1 MELLRI
7 IFTFVIVF
15 YHMRNRIKIFSQGR
29 YAVELFF
36 ILSGFFFALTYERT
50 PTIIDFIKRKI
61 IRFTPLIV
69 FCSLFGVFFRNKASF
84 SALSADWF
92 FWGNTLFNG
101 DSYSGAAWYISVLIW
116 ITLLFYYLLKTQRKE
131 TACTVIAV
139 LTFFAYLAC
148 VRFGWGRLQGLGD
161 KENLGYLIPQSLM
174 RGIGGIGL
182 GFFIALFYSEKDM
195 KISLFK
201 PWQYTLAEL
210 ALLILPCVS
219 MFYKPMFPDNV
230 MVLIADFAG
239 LIYLFAVKKG
249 YVSRFLEKP
258 CFARISRYCLAIYL
272 SHQTIAFPILDRLKI
287 SSFFT
292 SRPAIAFIYIAS
304 SFIVGFT
311 IYHTVERPIGQALK
325 KRLMPPTTDNDKNS
339 TQTVPANGQ
348 LTPDK

>member
-1 MELLRI
+1 M
-7 IFTFVIVF
+7 
-15 YHMRNRIKIFSQGR
+15 
-29 YAVELFF
+29 
-36 ILSGFFFALTYERT
+36 
-50 PTIIDFIKRKI
+50 
-61 IRFTPLIV
+61 
-69 FCSLFGVFFRNKASF
+69 
-84 SALSADWF
+84 
-92 FWGNTLFNG
+92 FNG
-101 DSYSGAAWYISVLIW
+101 HSYVGAAWYISVLIW

-230 MVLIADFAG
+230 MVLIADFTG

-249 YVSRFLEKP
+249 YVSRFFEKP
-258 CFARISRYCLAIYL
+258 YFARISRYCLAIYL
-272 SHQTIAFPILDRLKI
+272 SHISITFRTLSYFKI
-287 SSFFT
+287 SSFFD
-292 SRPAIAFIYIAS
+292 SHLIIAAVYFVS
-304 SFIVGFT
+304 SCIVGFI
-311 IYHTVERPIGQALK
+311 IYHTVEQPIGQTLK
-325 KRLMPPTTDNDKNS
+325 KRLMPPVADNGKNS
-339 TQTVPANGQ
+339 PQTVPAKQ
-348 LTPDK
+348 S